1 MNRKERTISENMEK
15 LMIDQI
21 SRELYNH
28 NVYRT
33 YANYYYVRG
42 LFKLHLYYEMRSNEE
57 YNHHQWIVDRLYR
70 AGVDFNYPE
79 VPAIKSNHVILK
91 PEDSFGKTVDL
102 EIETTMW
109 IAKMI
114 EAAREEKDWQTEGWL
129 KRTLMEEQMEEEDV
143 SRIILTMSEEDT
155 DWQTKEDTILSYY
168 NGLNKVIEGD
178 RDIIDN
184 NSFLKQR

>member
-168 NGLNKVIEGD
+168 NGLNGVIEGD